1 MGAPQSIR
9 SAGGVPAQCLRCC
22 SGVRAEPCGDAHSP
36 LRGRH
41 RNGAA
46 ARSRVQRAAVGWRS
60 TSSTCC
66 RRARPV
72 PQLPTCTLGWGAPA
86 CTPLPSAPNS
96 SSAPNPRSGCA
107 RAVSTLLSA
116 GVGGCR
122 AACSGIAP
130 PCSAAQACWV
140 CHGSLCSS
148 VILHRCSDKWH
159 PSCPAPAALGCSTP
173 PHPAHILSCSSP
185 SPALGVGVERTV
197 HPGPM
202 YLVSWHARE
211 LPPTRHCL
219 QCKPISSLCSLW
231 GRGATG

>member
-1 MGAPQSIR
+1 MQRVGCSPPRCLEGRGSAAGAVLPTSGDGGQVRAVLSETRMGAAPMGAPQSIR

-130 PCSAAQACWV
+130 PCSAAQAC
-140 CHGSLCSS
+140 
-148 VILHRCSDKWH
+148 
-159 PSCPAPAALGCSTP
+159 
-173 PHPAHILSCSSP
+173 
-185 SPALGVGVERTV
+185 
-197 HPGPM
+197 
-202 YLVSWHARE
+202 
-211 LPPTRHCL
+211 
-219 QCKPISSLCSLW
+219 
-231 GRGATG
+231 

>member
-1 MGAPQSIR
+1 MRAVLSETRMGAAPMGAPQSIR

-22 SGVRAEPCGDAHSP
+22 SGVRAEPCGDARSS

-72 PQLPTCTLGWGAPA
+72 PQLPTCTRGWGAPA
-86 CTPLPSAPNS
+86 CTPLPAAPNS

-122 AACSGIAP
+122 AATSGIAP
-130 PCSAAQACWV
+130 HAVLPRHAGCAVGLSAPVSSSIGALTSGIPHALPRLQWDAAPLP
-140 CHGSLCSS
+140 SLHTFS
-148 VILHRCSDKWH
+148 
-159 PSCPAPAALGCSTP
+159 PASAPE
-173 PHPAHILSCSSP
+173 SCSGGGCGENRP
-185 SPALGVGVERTV
+185 SWCHVLSVMACKGAAPHQA
-197 HPGPM
+197 
-202 YLVSWHARE
+202 
-211 LPPTRHCL
+211 LPPL
-219 QCKPISSLCSLW
+219 
-231 GRGATG
+231 

>member
-22 SGVRAEPCGDAHSP
+22 SRVRAEPCGDAHSS

-72 PQLPTCTLGWGAPA
+72 PQLPTCTRGWGAPA

-96 SSAPNPRSGCA
+96 SLAPNPRSGCA

-116 GVGGCR
+116 GAGGCR
-122 AACSGIAP
+122 AATSGIAP
-130 PCSAAQACWV
+130 MQCCPGMLGVPRVSLLQCHPPSVLGQVASLMPCPGCNGMQ
-140 CHGSLCSS
+140 
-148 VILHRCSDKWH
+148 H
-159 PSCPAPAALGCSTP
+159 PSPTCTHSLLPQPL
-173 PHPAHILSCSSP
+173 

-197 HPGPM
+197 HPGAM

-219 QCKPISSLCSLW
+219 HCKPISSLCSLW

>member
-1 MGAPQSIR
+1 MRAVLSETRMGAAPMGAPQSIR

-22 SGVRAEPCGDAHSP
+22 SGVRAEPCGDAHSS

-41 RNGAA
+41 RNDAA

-122 AACSGIAP
+122 AATSSIAPHAVLPRRAECATGLSAPMSSSIGALTSGIA
-130 PCSAAQACWV
+130 
-140 CHGSLCSS
+140 H
-148 VILHRCSDKWH
+148 
-159 PSCPAPAALGCSTP
+159 ALP
-173 PHPAHILSCSSP
+173 
-185 SPALGVGVERTV
+185 R
-197 HPGPM
+197 
-202 YLVSWHARE
+202 
-211 LPPTRHCL
+211 L
-219 QCKPISSLCSLW
+219 Q
-231 GRGATG
+231 